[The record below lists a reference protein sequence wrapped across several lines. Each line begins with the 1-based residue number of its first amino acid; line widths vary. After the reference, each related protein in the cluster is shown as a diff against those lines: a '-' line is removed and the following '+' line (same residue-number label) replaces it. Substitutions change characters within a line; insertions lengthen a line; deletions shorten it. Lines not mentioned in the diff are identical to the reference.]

1 MRRAALAAALLFAGA
16 GAQAEP
22 GRTAAVF
29 VRRAMGARAAS
40 MGGASAALLDP
51 GPDAPQYNPA
61 GLARLARPAFSSSY
75 LNGFGGVNH
84 GHLAYAHP
92 LPFGTLAAGLL
103 YFNAGKLEL
112 NLANGQR
119 GTVTSEE
126 DTAWTLSWGLPLAW
140 GLNAGATYRYLRL
153 ELAETAKATS
163 HQGDAGLLWK
173 TPVPGL
179 SVGAAYQYY
188 GRDIVFEEAGDPPPK
203 TLRLGAALRLPD
215 LDVKKL
221 DPAAD
226 LEAFDLTLAGDV
238 VKTVFED
245 ASPRAG
251 LELGMTPAFMTR
263 IALRFGWVFK
273 SFSEGMTF
281 GAGFKA
287 GKLRFDYGYGS
298 TREMRG
304 LQNITLGYEF

>member
-1 MRRAALAAALLFAGA
+1 MRRAALAAVLLFMGVRAG
-16 GAQAEP
+16 AEP

-29 VRRAMGARAAS
+29 LRRAMGARAAA

-61 GLARLARPAFSSSY
+61 GLARLRRPAFASSY

-103 YFNAGKLEL
+103 YFNAGKIEL

-119 GTVTSEE
+119 GSVTSEE
-126 DTAWTLSWGLPLAW
+126 DSAYTLSYGVPLGFGLS
-140 GLNAGATYRYLRL
+140 AGGTFRHVRL
-153 ELAETAKATS
+153 ELAETASATS
-163 HQGDAGLLWK
+163 QQGDAGLLWK

-179 SVGAAYQYY
+179 SLGAAGQYY
-188 GRDIVFEEAGDPPPK
+188 GGDIVFEEAGDPPPK
-203 TLRLGAALRLPD
+203 TLRLGAALRLPA
-215 LDVKKL
+215 LDVTKL

-226 LEAFDLTLAGDV
+226 LDAFDMTLAADV

-245 ASPRAG
+245 APPRAG

-298 TREMRG
+298 AREMRG
-304 LQNITLGYEF
+304 LQNISLGYEF